1 MAIAKTVVFFT
12 MIGTSNV
19 SKFKNPVLAF
29 TQSIE
34 GGVLCEEKTLLALE
48 EFCFPLVFSVHL
60 TPISA

>member
-29 TQSIE
+29 TQSVE
-34 GGVLCEEKTLLALE
+34 GDVLCEEKTLLALE